1 VTAEV
6 RIEQLSTVDSPAR
19 DARAGDTGAVL
30 ALVAAATAAD
40 GAAPVGEHVL
50 LHLRAGGPP
59 ESRDLVAYDGDTLA
73 GYGHLDLGDDGPSAE
88 LTVHPGH
95 RRRGIGAAL
104 LRALEAEAGGS
115 LAVWAHGRLPG
126 AVALA
131 AGRGYTEQRILWQ
144 LRRPLADLPD
154 VPLPAGITLRP
165 FRVGADEAAWLA
177 VNNAAFADHPD
188 QGGWGPD
195 DIAVREA
202 EPWFD
207 PAGFLLAED
216 EAGALVGFHWTKVH
230 AADRPDGTDTV
241 DSAPI
246 GEVYVLGVDPGSGG
260 HGLGAA
266 LTVAGL
272 RHLAGRGLDQV
283 MLYVDDSNPRAV
295 RLYERLGFDR
305 WKVDIRYGRD
315 GTG

>member
-1 VTAEV
+1 VNVEH
-6 RIEQLSTVDSPAR
+6 LSTVDSGTA
-19 DARAGDTGAVL
+19 DAVA
-30 ALVAAATAAD
+30 ALVAATETAD
-40 GAAPVGEHVL
+40 GTVGIGEHVL
-50 LHLRAGGPP
+50 LHLRHGGPP
-59 ESRDLVAYDGDTLA
+59 DHRDFAAYDGDTLA
-73 GYGHLDLGDDGPSAE
+73 GFAHVDLDEDPPNAE
-88 LTVHPGH
+88 LAVHPGH
-95 RRRGIGAAL
+95 RRRGIGTALAAAL
-104 LRALEAEAGGS
+104 EEATGGT

-131 AGRGYTEQRILWQ
+131 ERRGYTEERVLWQ

-154 VPLPAGITLRP
+154 VPLPPGITVRA
-165 FRVGADEAAWLA
+165 FRVGVDEPAWLA

-188 QGGWGPD
+188 QGGWGPE
-195 DIAVREA
+195 DIAAREA

-216 EAGALVGFHWTKVH
+216 GTGELVGFHWTKVPSTRDSP
-230 AADRPDGTDTV
+230 DRTDDV
-241 DSAPI
+241 D
-246 GEVYVLGVDPGSGG
+246 GEVYVLGVKPGAGG

-283 MLYVDDSNPRAV
+283 MLYVDDSNQRAV
-295 RLYERLGFDR
+295 RLYERMGFAK
-305 WKVDIRYGRD
+305 WKVDVRYGHY

>member
-1 VTAEV
+1 VTRVED
-6 RIEQLSTVDSPAR
+6 LSTVDN
-19 DARAGDTGAVL
+19 GAVR
-30 ALVAAATAAD
+30 AVVAAATAAD
-40 GAAPVGEHVL
+40 GTAPVGEHVL

-59 ESRDLVAYDGDTLA
+59 ESRDLVGYDGDVLA
-73 GYGHLDLGDDGPSAE
+73 GYAHLDLGADGPTAE

-95 RRRGIGAAL
+95 RRHGVGTAL
-104 LRALEAEAGGS
+104 LTALEAIAPD
-115 LAVWAHGRLPG
+115 LRVWAHGRLP
-126 AVALA
+126 AAAALA
-131 AGRGYTEQRILWQ
+131 ARRGYAEERVLWQ
-144 LRRPLADLPD
+144 LHRPLADLPD
-154 VPLPAGITLRP
+154 APLPAGITLRP
-165 FRVGADEAAWLA
+165 FRVGVDEPAWLA

-207 PAGFLLAED
+207 PEGFLLAED
-216 EAGALVGFHWTKVH
+216 GAGALVGFHWTKVH
-230 AADRPDGTDTV
+230 GLSTVDGPDRPM
-241 DSAPI
+241 
-246 GEVYVLGVDPGSGG
+246 GEVYVLGVDPGAGG

-295 RLYERLGFDR
+295 RLYERLGFSR
-305 WKVDIRYGRD
+305 WQVDIRYGRY

>member
-1 VTAEV
+1 VTAELRV
-6 RIEQLSTVDSPAR
+6 ETLSTVD
-19 DARAGDTGAVL
+19 DERAGAVP
-30 ALVAAATAAD
+30 ALVAASAAAD
-40 GAAPVGEHVL
+40 GTAPVGEHVL
-50 LHLRAGGPP
+50 LHLRHGGPP
-59 ESRDLVAYDGDTLA
+59 AARDLLGYDGDTLA
-73 GYGHLDLGDDGPSAE
+73 GYAHLDLDGDSPSAE

-104 LRALEAEAGGS
+104 LTALEAAAGGK
-115 LAVWAHGRLPG
+115 LTVWAHGRLPG

-131 AGRGYTEQRILWQ
+131 ASRGYAEERILWQ
-144 LRRPLADLPD
+144 LRRSLADLPAA
-154 VPLPAGITLRP
+154 PLPAGITLRP
-165 FRVGADEAAWLA
+165 FRVGVDEPAWLA

-188 QGGWGPD
+188 QGGWTPE

-216 EAGALVGFHWTKVH
+216 AAGVLVGFHWTKVH
-230 AADRPDGTDTV
+230 RSATVDRPGGTDTV
-241 DSAPI
+241 DTAPM
-246 GEVYVLGVDPGSGG
+246 GEVYVLGVDPGAGG

-305 WKVDIRYGRD
+305 WKVDVRYGRH